1 MWTDSNWCELF
12 RVYSTWLHNYAEN
25 LICIFDAA
33 LEIRYKYRAKK
44 KITHISPNIWI
55 GTGERIGYADGT
67 LAATINRGPV
77 FYDKTKPHQIYH
89 VDKWWSRLLLLLL
102 FLKFFFSL
110 LLFNVH
116 AVFFFFSMRKR
127 SKPHS
132 HTYKRTPHAQTPSQ
146 HRHRK
151 KIPRDREKEKKR
163 HRIHSKTDI
172 LLSVQTPEYLR
183 ARYWASYFVS
193 MLK

>member
-1 MWTDSNWCELF
+1 MWTDLNWCELF

-102 FLKFFFSL
+102 FLKFFFL
-110 LLFNVH
+110 
-116 AVFFFFSMRKR
+116 FFFSMFMLFSFSSQWERDQNHTHTHINGHHMHKHHHSTDTEKKFREIERKR
-127 SKPHS
+127 KRDIEYIRKQ
-132 HTYKRTPHAQTPSQ
+132 TY
-146 HRHRK
+146 
-151 KIPRDREKEKKR
+151 
-163 HRIHSKTDI
+163 
-172 LLSVQTPEYLR
+172 Y
-183 ARYWASYFVS
+183 
-193 MLK
+193 